1 MAEGTRGY
9 AQRVD
14 IRAGIETVWQA
25 LVDPKILSR
34 WYAPAVRIDA
44 RERGLY
50 SVRLDA
56 RHTLDAHIDVFVPP
70 RRLRLI
76 YMPFAGMPDKEA
88 VETAAPEA
96 AAAAITVV
104 RLLGSGVP
112 DSSVW
117 NPIYQR
123 LRTGWGRALLRL
135 KIMLERPPGTAG
147 APARARAQLKRPAG
161 S

>member
-1 MAEGTRGY
+1 MPTT
-9 AQRVD
+9 
-14 IRAGIETVWQA
+14 I
-25 LVDPKILSR
+25 P
-34 WYAPAVRIDA
+34 
-44 RERGLY
+44 
-50 SVRLDA
+50 
-56 RHTLDAHIDVFVPP
+56 TL
-70 RRLRLI
+70 L
-76 YMPFAGMPDKEA
+76 M
-88 VETAAPEA
+88 T
-96 AAAAITVV
+96 AITVV

-135 KIMLERPPGTAG
+135 KVMLERPPGTAG

>member
-1 MAEGTRGY
+1 
-9 AQRVD
+9 
-14 IRAGIETVWQA
+14 
-25 LVDPKILSR
+25 
-34 WYAPAVRIDA
+34 
-44 RERGLY
+44 
-50 SVRLDA
+50 
-56 RHTLDAHIDVFVPP
+56 VPP

-88 VETAAPEA
+88 VVIEDFLLDHDETAAPEA

-112 DSSVW
+112 DGSVW